1 MINCSE
7 KYKDIALRYGL
18 ANQIN
23 RLVEECSEL
32 IQAVMKYKRITES
45 KGLELEKLMLAKE
58 NIIEELA
65 DVCVIMEQIIYLF
78 GCKRE
83 VEKTADLKIMRQ
95 IKRINDKTE

>member
-18 ANQIN
+18 ANQSN
-23 RLVEECSEL
+23 QLVEECSEL
-32 IQAVMKYKRITES
+32 IQAVMKYKRIA
-45 KGLELEKLMLAKE
+45 ELEGLKPEKLVLAKE

-65 DVCVIMEQIIYLF
+65 DVCVVMEQIIYLF
-78 GCKRE
+78 GCKKE

-95 IKRINDKTE
+95 IKRINNKTE